1 MLKTL
6 IIRETLV
13 ADEFIKFQAAL
24 MWCRANC
31 SGNTIIFR
39 KQIRSF
45 AELIKFKYIP
55 CDVLIREIYPLKVV
69 SNVTIIRALAH
80 QADPTF
86 DDLTIIDEQTD
97 SCSFN
102 TKEVK
107 FILS

>member
-1 MLKTL
+1 MLKIL
-6 IIRETLV
+6 ITRETLV

-24 MWCRANC
+24 MWCKANC

-45 AELIKFKYIP
+45 SELIQFKFIP
-55 CDVLIREIYPLKVV
+55 CDVLIKEVYPLKVV

-86 DDLTIIDEQTD
+86 DDLTIIEEQTD
-97 SCSFN
+97 ISSFRA
-102 TKEVK
+102 KEVHSF
-107 FILS
+107 FI